1 LRDGNFNLSRKRR
14 FNKPIVEAWP
24 ACHADDA
31 PFLIIAC
38 SEKQPATMGQAE
50 QTETKAS
57 PQGAASDAVTEIDGR
72 LVQTEKGLA
81 VVTGTDAYVVAGKD
95 LSDMIGKLVKV
106 TGAIAEVDGGQVIE
120 VMTVTPVE

>member
-1 LRDGNFNLSRKRR
+1 
-14 FNKPIVEAWP
+14 
-24 ACHADDA
+24 
-31 PFLIIAC
+31 
-38 SEKQPATMGQAE
+38 MGQAE